1 MKKKKGLVPLA
12 LVTVLS
18 LGSCLAVILADFT
31 PNLGLDLQGGV
42 SVVLQPVKAGKK
54 QTKVSQEAL
63 EQTQRVIETRVN
75 AIGVGEPDIT
85 IQGTTIVVQLP
96 GIKDQKRVLDLVGK
110 TAELR
115 FRPVLAAPTAAP
127 PKDADEQ
134 IAALREELKIPEG
147 VTVQQIVD
155 EENAAATAA
164 DPTVTDPTAT
174 TVPTDPT
181 ATTAVDPAATTVAP
195 TTAAPTTT
203 AASGEGSGGKSS
215 MKGAAAR
222 RQSTTT
228 TAAEAATTT
237 AAPTATTTTAPG
249 TVTTT
254 TVYVPKN
261 QWGIDV
267 TDANFAKLY
276 QLDQAVNNDAE
287 KATAPAD
294 DKADAEVVLL
304 GQPDTDGTRVKYKLG
319 PTLLTGRAIETASA
333 GLVNGKWVVN
343 PVYKDGKDGIDLF
356 NKAAALCN
364 AGAPEC
370 PGIASGEGGA
380 QVGQLAVVLDG
391 EVISAPAINAASFSR
406 DQIQIS
412 GSFTEQSSKDLA
424 LALRYG
430 SLPLELE
437 PQTVQTVSATLGSGA
452 LRSGII
458 AGLIGLGVVVLYV
471 IAYYRL
477 LGAITVGSLIL
488 TAALLW
494 AVVGLLG
501 HYSGLALSLAGIV
514 GIIVS
519 IGVSLDS
526 SVVYF
531 ENLKEDVMHGRS
543 LRSAVDRSFDQA
555 WGTIIKAD
563 VSSLIGAIILYVL
576 SVGPV
581 KGFAFYLALST
592 VIDLVLAYMFIRPAT
607 VLAARSK
614 LGLRPAL
621 FGIPMPAT
629 TPAAAGGATGRS
641 ARTDASTGAA
651 GASKPVATGALV
663 VADEPEVEPEPEPEV
678 APEPEPERKPEIEA
692 EEAATDAEPDAAEPD
707 AGEVVATD
715 DDPTNEGGER

>member
-1 MKKKKGLVPLA
+1 MKKKKGLVPLVM
-12 LVTVLS
+12 VTVLS
-18 LGSCLAVILADFT
+18 LGTCLAVILADFT

-54 QTKVSQEAL
+54 QTKVSAEAL

-85 IQGTTIVVQLP
+85 IQGSTIVVQLP

-115 FRPVLAAPTAAP
+115 FRPVLAAPTSAP
-127 PKDADEQ
+127 PEDAEQQ
-134 IAALREELKIPEG
+134 IADLREELKIPEG
-147 VTVQQIVD
+147 VTVQQILD
-155 EENAAATAA
+155 EENAAAVAA
-164 DPTVTDPTAT
+164 DPSLDPAA
-174 TVPTDPT
+174 DPT
-181 ATTAVDPAATTVAP
+181 ATTAPADAGATTAAPTTVAP
-195 TTAAPTTT
+195 TTATPTT
-203 AASGEGSGGKSS
+203 APSGEGSGGKSS
-215 MKGAAAR
+215 LKGAAAR
-222 RQSTTT
+222 RQATTT
-228 TAAEAATTT
+228 TVAAAPTTT
-237 AAPTATTTTAPG
+237 AAPAPTTTAPG
-249 TVTTT
+249 SVTTT
-254 TVYVPKN
+254 TVYVSKN

-267 TDANFAKLY
+267 TDPNFAKLY
-276 QLDQAVNNDAE
+276 QLDQAVNNDAQKVTDPTE
-287 KATAPAD
+287 D
-294 DKADAEVVLL
+294 QADATVVLL
-304 GQPDTDGTRVKYKLG
+304 GEPDEDGNRAKYQLG

-333 GLVNGKWVVN
+333 GLVQGKWVVN
-343 PVYKDGKDGIDLF
+343 PTYKDGADGIDLF

-364 AGAPEC
+364 SGAPEC
-370 PGIASGEGGA
+370 PATAPGDGGA
-380 QVGQLAVVLDG
+380 QVGALAVVLDG
-391 EVISAPAINAASFSR
+391 EVISAPAINAASFAR

-412 GSFTEQSSKDLA
+412 GSFTEQSAKDLA

-477 LGAITVGSLIL
+477 LGAITVGSLVL

-531 ENLKEDVMHGRS
+531 ENLKEDVMHGRT

-563 VSSLIGAIILYVL
+563 VSSLIGAIILYAL

-592 VIDLVLAYMFIRPAT
+592 VIDLLLAYLFIRPAT

-621 FGIPMPAT
+621 FGIPVPPTGSAATAASAT
-629 TPAAAGGATGRS
+629 TARS
-641 ARTDASTGAA
+641 TLPKRE
-651 GASKPVATGALV
+651 PVADV
-663 VADEPEVEPEPEPEV
+663 PVQDEQVADVQVEDEQVE
-678 APEPEPERKPEIEA
+678 
-692 EEAATDAEPDAAEPD
+692 DDLSGD
-707 AGEVVATD
+707 EVVAND
-715 DDPTNEGGER
+715 DDRTNEGGER

>member
-203 AASGEGSGGKSS
+203 TAASGAGSGGKSS

-228 TAAEAATTT
+228 TAAEAATTTT

-267 TDANFAKLY
+267 TDPNFAKLY

-333 GLVNGKWVVN
+333 GLANGKWVVN

-531 ENLKEDVMHGRS
+531 ENLKEDVMHGRT

-629 TPAAAGGATGRS
+629 TPAGAGGATGRS
-641 ARTDASTGAA
+641 ARTDASTRAAA
-651 GASKPVATGALV
+651 GSKPVATGAI
-663 VADEPEVEPEPEPEV
+663 VADEPEVEPEPEPEPEV
-678 APEPEPERKPEIEA
+678 APESEIEA
-692 EEAATDAEPDAAEPD
+692 VEAATDAEPDASEPD

>member
-155 EENAAATAA
+155 EENAAAAAA

-181 ATTAVDPAATTVAP
+181 ATTAVDPAATTAAP

-663 VADEPEVEPEPEPEV
+663 VADEPEVEPESEPEV
-678 APEPEPERKPEIEA
+678 APEPEPEPEPEIDA

>member
-1 MKKKKGLVPLA
+1 
-12 LVTVLS
+12 
-18 LGSCLAVILADFT
+18 
-31 PNLGLDLQGGV
+31 
-42 SVVLQPVKAGKK
+42 
-54 QTKVSQEAL
+54 
-63 EQTQRVIETRVN
+63 
-75 AIGVGEPDIT
+75 
-85 IQGTTIVVQLP
+85 
-96 GIKDQKRVLDLVGK
+96 
-110 TAELR
+110 
-115 FRPVLAAPTAAP
+115 
-127 PKDADEQ
+127 
-134 IAALREELKIPEG
+134 
-147 VTVQQIVD
+147 
-155 EENAAATAA
+155 
-164 DPTVTDPTAT
+164 
-174 TVPTDPT
+174 
-181 ATTAVDPAATTVAP
+181 
-195 TTAAPTTT
+195 
-203 AASGEGSGGKSS
+203 

-333 GLVNGKWVVN
+333 GLANGKWVVN

-370 PGIASGEGGA
+370 PGIAAGEGGA

-663 VADEPEVEPEPEPEV
+663 VADEPEVEPESEPEV

>member
-155 EENAAATAA
+155 EENAAAAAA

-181 ATTAVDPAATTVAP
+181 ATTAVDPAATTV
-195 TTAAPTTT
+195 APTTT

-228 TAAEAATTT
+228 TAAEAATTTT

-663 VADEPEVEPEPEPEV
+663 VADEPEVEPESEPEV
-678 APEPEPERKPEIEA
+678 APEPEPEPEPEIDA